1 VNNGHKH
8 GFLDMNYPTPIPKDV
23 INAAGGKIVRTTA
36 QADLT
41 RPILPTPN
49 GFRRIEVLTNEG
61 RTWYQGVRF
70 GVQHRTA
77 PLLVSLSYTFSDAED
92 RLNHWEIPEDSSN
105 PELDHADSAS
115 NTPHNFVGSASW
127 DIPGKGAALSGW
139 RVSGVVHAQSGNPY
153 TIRYAQDITGTTQV
167 FCTAQRT
174 CNVTTPEGRN
184 TARSASVRYADL
196 TQTRTFVLT
205 GRNRV
210 EVRADV
216 FNLFNN
222 ENYTADGYIGILGN
236 VNYGK
241 PTSGAYP
248 GRQFQFGAIY
258 RF

>member
-1 VNNGHKH
+1 V
-8 GFLDMNYPTPIPKDV
+8 
-23 INAAGGKIVRTTA
+23 VRTAA

-41 RPILPTPN
+41 RPIVPAPN

-61 RTWYQGVRF
+61 RTWYDGVRF
-70 GVQHRTA
+70 ALQHRTT
-77 PLLVSLSYTFSDAED
+77 PLLLSLSYTLSDAED
-92 RLNHWEIPEDSSN
+92 RLNHWEIPEDSSD

-115 NTPHNFVGSASW
+115 NTPHNFVGSATW
-127 DIPGKGAALSGW
+127 NIPGRGAVLEGW
-139 RVSGVVHAQSGNPY
+139 RLSGVVHAQSGNPY
-153 TIRYAQDITGTTQV
+153 SIRYAQDLTGTTQV

-184 TARSASVRYADL
+184 TARSAAVRYADI
-196 TQTRTFVLT
+196 TVTRTFGLS
-205 GRNRV
+205 GSNRI

-222 ENYTADGYIGILGN
+222 SNFTSDGYIGIIGN
-236 VNYGK
+236 PAFGK

-248 GRQFQFGAIY
+248 GRQYQFGAIY